1 MEARD
6 YSFVGYQV
14 ETQNGLE
21 WIIEYPD
28 LEGVLGGGIT
38 YEEALIEA
46 KDNKEIYLSFLREN
60 KMPIPVPKSLLEAS
74 ELSGRLTFRMSKTLH
89 KKVLDRSKIEG
100 VSANQIIYEAVTS
113 YIEREETIDCVR
125 ILMNDYKTEA
135 NKDSYVNEE
144 VSSKKYHY

>member
-46 KDNKEIYLSFLREN
+46 KENKDIYLSFLREN
-60 KMPIPVPKSLLEAS
+60 KMSIPVPKRMLEAS

-113 YIEREETIDCVR
+113 YIEREKTLDCVR
-125 ILMNDYKTEA
+125 TMMDDYKPES
-135 NKDSYVNEE
+135 NKDGYINENDTA
-144 VSSKKYHY
+144 KKYHY